1 MEQFIQDTGLSQDDL
16 DMNYDDI
23 VEMYQSGKLAMY
35 FGTSAGV
42 KMFQDQG
49 INTTF
54 LPFFQENGE
63 KWLMTTPYFQ
73 VALNRDLEQDAARRE
88 KAMQVLHVMLSEGAQ
103 EQILADGQDL
113 LSYSQNVSYH
123 LTDTMKDVRSVVEEN
138 HMFIRIASDDFFAIS
153 QDVVSK
159 MISGEYDAEQAYQSF
174 NTQLLEESPIS
185 ENIVLEPQ
193 KTYSNIFHTNG
204 GNEAYSVM
212 ANTLRGI
219 YGTDV
224 LIASGN
230 SFTGNVLKAKYSEKM
245 AGRMIMPNGLWAYK
259 CTMSGSELKET
270 VRNFVEGYEGGFI
283 PFNRGSLPV
292 VSGISVKVRE
302 NDDGYTLDKV
312 TKNGKAVG
320 DNDRFTVTCL
330 AIPRHMEAD
339 PAGKNIVFDSE
350 DISVKDTWTG
360 HISEGNVILA
370 EPEDY
375 ITLR

>member
-1 MEQFIQDTGLSQDDL
+1 
-16 DMNYDDI
+16 
-23 VEMYQSGKLAMY
+23 
-35 FGTSAGV
+35 
-42 KMFQDQG
+42 
-49 INTTF
+49 
-54 LPFFQENGE
+54 
-63 KWLMTTPYFQ
+63 
-73 VALNRDLEQDAARRE
+73 
-88 KAMQVLHVMLSEGAQ
+88 
-103 EQILADGQDL
+103 
-113 LSYSQNVSYH
+113 
-123 LTDTMKDVRSVVEEN
+123 
-138 HMFIRIASDDFFAIS
+138 
-153 QDVVSK
+153 
-159 MISGEYDAEQAYQSF
+159 
-174 NTQLLEESPIS
+174 
-185 ENIVLEPQ
+185 
-193 KTYSNIFHTNG
+193 
-204 GNEAYSVM
+204 M

-270 VRNFVEGYEGGFI
+270 VRNFVEGYEGGLI

-330 AIPRHMEAD
+330 AIPRHMEAY

-360 HISEGNVILA
+360 HISKGNVILA